1 MRINPSPLLLPLL
14 ALMLSACAP
23 KQTPLATEPANSSS
37 KRVAVTSQRQTLTP
51 DLYASSP
58 EVVRYDRYRL
68 VDISPAA
75 AQRYPLAQVISL
87 HIPTTLA
94 PTVGDAVQY
103 VLRESGYRLCTSRGQ
118 ANALYRLPLPAVQNQ
133 LGPIRLSDALQVLG
147 GPAWQVNVDE
157 AQRVVCHSLRPG
169 YRLPSSDSEASSI
182 NKKSVSAAPTSA
194 KTVSQLA
201 RPAQTVPVQTK
212 QSSKPVRR
220 GGWLK

>member
-1 MRINPSPLLLPLL
+1 M
-14 ALMLSACAP
+14 
-23 KQTPLATEPANSSS
+23 
-37 KRVAVTSQRQTLTP
+37 
-51 DLYASSP
+51 
-58 EVVRYDRYRL
+58 
-68 VDISPAA
+68 
-75 AQRYPLAQVISL
+75 
-87 HIPTTLA
+87 
-94 PTVGDAVQY
+94 
-103 VLRESGYRLCTSRGQ
+103 
-118 ANALYRLPLPAVQNQ
+118 
-133 LGPIRLSDALQVLG
+133 LG

>member
-1 MRINPSPLLLPLL
+1 MRINSSPLLLPLL
-14 ALMLSACAP
+14 TLMLSACAP
-23 KQTPLATEPANSSS
+23 KQTQLATEPANSSS
-37 KRVAVTSQRQTLTP
+37 KRVAATSQRQTLTP
-51 DLYASSP
+51 DLYASAP

-103 VLRESGYRLCTSRGQ
+103 ALRESGYRLCTSSEQ

-133 LGPIRLSDALQVLG
+133 LGPIQLSDALQVLG
-147 GPAWQVNVDE
+147 GPAWQVNIDE
-157 AQRVVCHSLRPG
+157 VQRVVCHSLRPG
-169 YRLPSSDSEASSI
+169 YRLPSPDSEASSI

-194 KTVSQLA
+194 RTAFRLA

>member
-1 MRINPSPLLLPLL
+1 MRINSSPFLLPLL
-14 ALMLSACAP
+14 TLMLSACAP
-23 KQTPLATEPANSSS
+23 KQTQLATEPANSSS
-37 KRVAVTSQRQTLTP
+37 KRVAVTLQRQTLTP
-51 DLYASSP
+51 DLYASAP

-68 VDISPAA
+68 VDISPTE
-75 AQRYPLAQVISL
+75 AQRYPLAQLISL

-103 VLRESGYRLCTSRGQ
+103 VLRESGYRLCTPRGQ

-133 LGPIRLSDALQVLG
+133 LGPIRLSDALQMLG

-169 YRLPSSDSEASSI
+169 YRLPSLASEASSI
-182 NKKSVSAAPTSA
+182 NKKSISAAPTSA

-201 RPAQTVPVQTK
+201 RPTQIVPVQTK